1 MNDKENQLFGWS
13 PDIDPDEIDVSTLIL
28 TIGSFTD
35 IGHAQQH
42 LRQSMLA
49 ELAHRE
55 LGEFR
60 LDEILDHRDSRP
72 PIIFDADHFEGYESP
87 RMVLHEV
94 TDELGQSFLL
104 LDGPEPALRW
114 NQMVD
119 EIRGII
125 DELGVRLSV
134 VTQSIP
140 MPAPHTRPVQVTR
153 WSSRPELIIGH
164 SSPFGRIQMPASFP
178 AVLSQR
184 LGESRHDVVGLAAH
198 VPHYLTDV
206 DYPDAARAL
215 VDAIRQLTGLAL
227 PSHALAMAAGVVRA
241 QISNQ
246 VEDSEEL
253 QAMVSALE
261 EQYDDQS
268 GRREIESQQVTLPSA
283 DDIGAEAEAFLR
295 SMDDPGDDGGTPVQG
310 PTTPDRPAGDSGDED
325 PQAGQESPKGRRSE
339 DGDDGDGPDDEGDGG
354 PTDLYRPR
362 HGDDSWG
369 LS

>member
-1 MNDKENQLFGWS
+1 MNDKENRLFGWS
-13 PDIDPDEIDVSTLIL
+13 SDVDPDEVDVSTLIL
-28 TIGSFTD
+28 AVGSFAD

-87 RMVLHEV
+87 RMLLHEV

-114 NQMVD
+114 DQMAD
-119 EIRGII
+119 EIREII
-125 DELGVRLSV
+125 DELGVRLTV
-134 VTQSIP
+134 ITQSIP

-153 WSSRPELIIGH
+153 WASRPELIIGH

-178 AVLSQR
+178 AMLSQR

-198 VPHYLTDV
+198 VPHYLTDL

-295 SMDDPGDDGGTPVQG
+295 SMDDPGGGTPVQG
-310 PTTPDRPAGDSGDED
+310 PTGTSGPSAGDASADNPHDDVHDDDED
-325 PQAGQESPKGRRSE
+325 GGQGRRSAGGE
-339 DGDDGDGPDDEGDGG
+339 EGDDGGDGRTG
-354 PTDLYRPR
+354 FYRPR

-369 LS
+369 